1 MRPDL
6 GTKNP
11 FGTNI
16 DNLPVT
22 VKNNGKTL
30 LVTIGGDDRLG
41 LLGISTIRDFIA
53 PIVNICEKKQKLA
66 VHMRHVKNE

>member
-41 LLGISTIRDFIA
+41 LLGISTIRDFITS
-53 PIVNICEKKQKLA
+53 IVNTFEINIKLP
-66 VHMRHVKNE
+66 VHIHRVKNK